1 MIRYM
6 RNYAKSFRGAFL
18 LSIIS
23 LWLFSTL
30 ISCKEDENTVK
41 VGLLH
46 SLTGT
51 MAISEVSVRDAEM
64 LAIKELNEKGG
75 VLGCKII
82 PVQEDGKSKSEV
94 FAGKAKKLIKED
106 KVATIF
112 GCWTSDSRKAVKP
125 VVEEYYSL
133 LWYPIQYEGLEA
145 SPNIMY
151 TGASP
156 NQQVVPA
163 IDYCSEVFGKKMY
176 LVGSDYVF
184 PRTANKII
192 KAQLNYLGGEC
203 VGEAYVAMHEANF
216 HDIIEEIRV
225 CKPDIIINTLNGDS
239 NYHFFS
245 QLRHLERSG
254 DKIPVM
260 SFSISESEISV
271 IGADKLADNYVCWNY
286 FESIDSERNRQF
298 VTAYKNEYG
307 ENKAIG
313 DPVEAAYNAVYL
325 WAAACEKAASFDVE
339 AVRIAAKGISF
350 DAPEGNVTIEGL
362 NQHLHKTIRIG
373 KINASGQIE
382 ELFATETPV
391 RPDPYLST
399 YAWARGL

>member
-1 MIRYM
+1 MKAGIR
-6 RNYAKSFRGAFL
+6 RFL

-23 LWLFSTL
+23 IIFLISMFSMV
-30 ISCKEDENTVK
+30 ISCKEAEKTVK

-51 MAISEVSVRDAEM
+51 MAISEVAVCNAEM
-64 LAIKELNEKGG
+64 LAIKEINEQGG
-75 VLGCKII
+75 VLGCKILPI
-82 PVQEDGKSKSEV
+82 QEDGKSKPQI
-94 FAGKAKKLIKED
+94 FAERAKKLIKED

-125 VVEEYYSL
+125 VLEEYYGL
-133 LWYPIQYEGLEA
+133 LWYPVQYEGFEA

-163 IDYCSEVFGKKMY
+163 IDYCAETFGKRMY
-176 LVGSDYVF
+176 LIGSDYVF
-184 PRTANKII
+184 PHTANNII
-192 KAQLNYLGGEC
+192 KAQLKYLGGEC
-203 VGEAYVAMHEANF
+203 VGESYVPMHEVNF
-216 HDIIEEIRV
+216 HDVFEEIKECR
-225 CKPDIIINTLNGDS
+225 PDVIINTLNGDS
-239 NYHFFS
+239 NFHFFS
-245 QLRHLERSG
+245 QLKHFERQAK
-254 DKIPVM
+254 KIPVM
-260 SFSISESEISV
+260 SFSISESEISA
-271 IGADKLADNYVCWNY
+271 IGADKLAGNYVCWNY
-286 FESIDSERNRQF
+286 FASIDSQRNKDF
-298 VTAYKNEYG
+298 INAYKKEYG
-307 ENKAIG
+307 ENMEIG

-325 WAAACEKAASFDVE
+325 WAAACEKAGSFDVE
-339 AVRIAAKGISF
+339 SVRIAAKGTSF
-350 DAPEGNVTIEGL
+350 VAPEGIVTIEGL

-373 KINASGQIE
+373 KVAANGQIE